1 MKHDNGPITQGDA
14 VVLWRSLTLAVGVS
28 RVEVEGK
35 LVVSSLQE
43 QQQLHEEDHSWGVTN
58 R

>member
-1 MKHDNGPITQGDA
+1 M
-14 VVLWRSLTLAVGVS
+14 VLWRSLTLAVGIG

-43 QQQLHEEDHSWGVTN
+43 QQQLREEDRAPPEAQEQVTG
-58 R
+58 RVATLTW